1 MYLPLFYVWWRC
13 FARIFIV
20 SIPTAVILETF
31 LFSNFYTNNIFVESN
46 VLVIPMV
53 DSIQDTE
60 INGKNSFLLITQ
72 KR

>member
-1 MYLPLFYVWWRC
+1 M
-13 FARIFIV
+13 
-20 SIPTAVILETF
+20 ILETF
-31 LFSNFYTNNIFVESN
+31 LFSNFYANNIFVESN

-60 INGKNSFLLITQ
+60 VNGKNSFLLITQ